1 MILDWQ
7 NLAALG
13 LVVSAAVYVVWRLIR
28 AVRRRGAS
36 GCGSC
41 PACPANQTPLI
52 SIDPPKG

>member
-13 LVVSAAVYVVWRLIR
+13 LVVSAAVYVIWRLIR
-28 AVRRRGAS
+28 AADGGARS

-41 PACPANQTPLI
+41 PACPADRPQLV
-52 SIDPPKG
+52 SIDPPEG